1 MEVYDAN
8 SYKQWIRPFLE
19 RLSPALESQL
29 QTIFSSRFHPHVV
42 LLETQ
47 VFPDGLREGVPLRMF
62 LIDAHNSEAFHHDP
76 TYFLPTSI
84 GLLEEIEE
92 VIPQSEAERQKL
104 YEEAG
109 VETVEVET
117 ITLIEWFVACWIR
130 AGGQHFTL
138 PAYLCRHDDRESF
151 DLKQM
156 KWVADLQGKQ
166 THFLQG

>member
-1 MEVYDAN
+1 MEVYDAD

-29 QTIFSSRFHPHVV
+29 QTI
-42 LLETQ
+42 
-47 VFPDGLREGVPLRMF
+47 F

-84 GLLEEIEE
+84 GLLEEIKE
-92 VIPQSEAERQKL
+92 VIPQSEVDRQKR

-109 VETVEVET
+109 VETIEVET
-117 ITLIEWFVACWIR
+117 ITLLEWFVTCWIR
-130 AGGQHFTL
+130 AGGQHCTL

-156 KWVADLQGKQ
+156 KWEADRQGKQ